1 MNLKYFIRLLF
12 KNAFLIFSVAIVMA
26 VLVYLFTM
34 GQPKIYTTSTTI
46 YTAGIGINT
55 QFDNLIIFIKSR
67 ETLEKTAI
75 RLMAQHLNLTKPD
88 PGYCLP
94 ETWRKLMSEV
104 PMEIKRMLEINYSK
118 PIDKPKNDTVL
129 LRVKT
134 KYYTI
139 KAGDSPLGV
148 CNKFGLTLDE
158 LNRLNSPM
166 PPFNGGQRLIVGT
179 LSEPNCLDI
188 APVVVPGYNTDTV
201 SNENLLRYDRLV
213 KDLTDFKNADQE
225 NYLFKTLQ
233 SSNPYYSVRKLSEV
247 RVKRIQSSDLLKLSF
262 DSNDPAVCVQTLKIL
277 TDVFRSQ
284 YQNMVQSDIQI
295 IDNPVYPVKPN
306 TSKRMILV
314 IAGFLAGLVITAIL
328 VILLE
333 FLDTSIKFP
342 GRFADLSGLKL
353 IGAFPWIPAKAD
365 NRNNYPLISSRAID
379 QITQRIRLEDL
390 RQKNRGEQ
398 PFILFFISTRENEG
412 KTYLAT
418 RVVEKLRSSGVK
430 VLYIKP
436 LEKNSTEDIKRQF
449 TSFDQPL
456 QAWDYEY
463 VMPENFISIRN
474 INELLRN
481 YTFLT
486 QGYRYLVIELPALL
500 IHKYP
505 VAMTQSGHLS
515 ILVGCAKRAWNNA
528 DDEAVKLF
536 QSFIDHP
543 VLALLNGCQVDQFES
558 VI

>member
-34 GQPKIYTTSTTI
+34 GQPKTYTTSTTI
-46 YTAGIGINT
+46 YIGIAT
-55 QFDNLIIFIKSR
+55 DSQF
-67 ETLEKTAI
+67 
-75 RLMAQHLNLTKPD
+75 
-88 PGYCLP
+88 
-94 ETWRKLMSEV
+94 
-104 PMEIKRMLEINYSK
+104 
-118 PIDKPKNDTVL
+118 DKPKNDTVL
-129 LRVKT
+129 LRVKI

-201 SNENLLRYDRLV
+201 SNKNLLRYV
-213 KDLTDFKNADQE
+213 
-225 NYLFKTLQ
+225 
-233 SSNPYYSVRKLSEV
+233 PH
-247 RVKRIQSSDLLKLSF
+247 
-262 DSNDPAVCVQTLKIL
+262 
-277 TDVFRSQ
+277 
-284 YQNMVQSDIQI
+284 
-295 IDNPVYPVKPN
+295 

-328 VILLE
+328 IILLE

-342 GRFADLSGLKL
+342 GRFAELSGLKL
-353 IGAFPWIPAKAD
+353 IGAFPWIPTKAD

-418 RVVEKLRSSGVK
+418 RVVEKLRSSGSK
-430 VLYIKP
+430 VLYVKP
-436 LEKNSTEDIKRQF
+436 LEKNSTDDIKRQF
-449 TSFDQPL
+449 TSFDQPI

-463 VMPENFISIRN
+463 AVPENFISIRN

-486 QGYRYLVIELPALL
+486 KGYHYLVIELPAFLVQ
-500 IHKYP
+500 KYP